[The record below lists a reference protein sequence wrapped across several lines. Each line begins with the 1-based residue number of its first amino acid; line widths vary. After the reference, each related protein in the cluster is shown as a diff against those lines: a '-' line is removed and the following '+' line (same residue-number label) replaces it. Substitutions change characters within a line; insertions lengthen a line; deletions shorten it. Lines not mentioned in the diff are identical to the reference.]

1 MKLFE
6 IPPIKISERGVCVCV
21 CVCVLVSQLCLTLWE
36 PVDCS
41 LLGSSVHGLRQAGIL
56 EWVAIPLFWT
66 SSQPMIESGSPTLL
80 ADSLPSEPPRK
91 PEELNIYNI
100 LDVIIFLTNHISES
114 LDMFP

>member
-1 MKLFE
+1 MKLFK
-6 IPPIKISERGVCVCV
+6 IPPIKISERGVYV

-36 PVDCS
+36 SVDCS
-41 LLGSSVHGLRQAGIL
+41 LLGSSVHGILQAGIL
-56 EWVAIPLFWT
+56 EWVAIPLFWA

-100 LDVIIFLTNHISES
+100 LDVIIFLTNHLSES